1 MAMRDTYMVRCL
13 LDVVTLAPTLHYK
26 TREHRPKA
34 APLPEELQSGA
45 RIVFLHSEIQ
55 SISLTPP

>member
-1 MAMRDTYMVRCL
+1 MVRCL